1 MCGEKTGSSSLCF
14 MIQLHWVCVPLLG
27 PLVLSIKIL
36 MKSFS
41 LPALL
46 KTGLV
51 ISLTILLGFAIF
63 GYSMVFIVTFL
74 FFIFVL
80 PPKIFSGF

>member
-14 MIQLHWVCVPLLG
+14 MIQLHWVCVPLVG
-27 PLVLSIKIL
+27 PLAISIKIL

-46 KTGLV
+46 KTGLA
-51 ISLTILLGFAIF
+51 ISLTLLLGFAIF
-63 GYSMVFIVTFL
+63 GYSMFFL
-74 FFIFVL
+74 LGFVYIFL
-80 PPKIFSGF
+80 ALLQG